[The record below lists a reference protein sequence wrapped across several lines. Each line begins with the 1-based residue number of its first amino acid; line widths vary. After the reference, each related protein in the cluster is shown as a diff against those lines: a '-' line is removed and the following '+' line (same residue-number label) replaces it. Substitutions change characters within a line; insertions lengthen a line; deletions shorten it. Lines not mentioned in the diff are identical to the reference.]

1 MASTAV
7 QTIDVDAV
15 IDRAPLG
22 RFQRE
27 VFILCFAMELLDGF
41 DTQSIAFIA
50 PSLAADWNI
59 SLATFGP
66 IFSATLVGSMIGVSG
81 AGRLAD
87 RYGRRWWAIAAIVLF
102 GIATLAS
109 AASNTVTDLIVWRLI
124 AGIGL
129 GGALPNF
136 LSLAAEY
143 APRRSRS
150 TVIVVTMWGFPLGA
164 VLGGILSASVI
175 EHVGWRAVLVVGGIA
190 PLLLAPV
197 LVVRLPESI
206 RFLTLQPSGRKQ
218 ALRLLNRIDPE
229 VEVDSAQPLEVS
241 QSAALTAG
249 YRRLFTRELALNSVA
264 FAVAMFMSLLLAY
277 LLVNWIPLLLNQSGM
292 SKQSAVAGTI
302 VFNIAGIL
310 GSYLFTRRVDALS
323 RPLPLIIKV
332 YCASAFAV
340 AAIGTA
346 GSRFWPA
353 MACIFL
359 AGFLLI
365 GIQMTLSAFI
375 TSSYPTAVRA
385 TAVGWVQA
393 VGRFGSLLGPLAA
406 GALVSVGMLPVQLFA
421 SSSIAAILAAAALGL
436 LVRSKSPV
444 SAHD

>member
-1 MASTAV
+1 V

-15 IDRAPLG
+15 IDRAPLS

-27 VFILCFAMELLDGF
+27 VFILCFAMEMLDGF
-41 DTQSIAFIA
+41 DTQAIAFVA
-50 PSLAADWNI
+50 PSLAADWKI

-66 IFSATLVGSMIGVSG
+66 IFSATLLGSMIGVSS

-87 RYGRRWWAIAAIVLF
+87 RYGRRWWAIATIVLF

-109 AASNTVTDLIVWRLI
+109 AASHTVTELILWRLI

-136 LSLAAEY
+136 FSLAAEY
-143 APRRSRS
+143 APRRIRS

-164 VLGGILSASVI
+164 VLGGILSTSVI
-175 EHVGWRAVLVVGGIA
+175 EHVGWRAVLIGGGVA

-197 LVVRLPESI
+197 LLARLPESI
-206 RFLTLQPSGRKQ
+206 RFLALQPSGREQ
-218 ALRLLNRIDPE
+218 ALRLLHRIDPE
-229 VEVDSAQPLEVS
+229 VDGALPLKVDP
-241 QSAALTAG
+241 SAAGGGG
-249 YRRLFTRELALNSVA
+249 YRRLFTRELALNSIA
-264 FAVAMFMSLLLAY
+264 FAIAMFMSLLLAY

-292 SKQSAVAGTI
+292 SKQSAMVGTI
-302 VFNIAGIL
+302 VFNIAGIF
-310 GSYLFTRRVDALS
+310 GSYLFTRRVDAVS

-375 TSSYPTAVRA
+375 TGSYPTAVRA

-393 VGRFGSLLGPLAA
+393 VGRFGSLVGPLAA

-436 LVRSKSPV
+436 LARAKTPV
-444 SAHD
+444 TIHE